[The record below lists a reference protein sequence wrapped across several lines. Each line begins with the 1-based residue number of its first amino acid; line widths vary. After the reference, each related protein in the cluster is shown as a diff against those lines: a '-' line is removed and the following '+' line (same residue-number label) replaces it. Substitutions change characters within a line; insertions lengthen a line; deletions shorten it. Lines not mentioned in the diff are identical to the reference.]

1 MKKRPPANIMHGG
14 PLVICKWYAGL
25 YGLNGVWISSDLVMK
40 TLWRCVKWSLWRQ
53 VCIRESV
60 NSTSRN
66 YNERCLKCEVG
77 VMEWIYVFRSC
88 NEDFVK
94 SEVCEDKFEY
104 LPSTKYVWECEYIL
118 RSCNEDASTADC
130 PAIWGRCS
138 TCHPLNIS
146 RVKIAAKRACHQKD
160 KNTKIQFYE
169 YNMKSMKHQRIT
181 V

>member
-104 LPSTKYVWECEYIL
+104 LPLNEVCVRVW
-118 RSCNEDASTADC
+118 NV
-130 PAIWGRCS
+130 
-138 TCHPLNIS
+138 NIS
-146 RVKIAAKRACHQKD
+146 WDLVMKTPQLLIVR
-160 KNTKIQFYE
+160 QFGE
-169 YNMKSMKHQRIT
+169 GVRLATLWISRG
-181 V
+181 